1 VDSSSSSLTP
11 QRERL
16 LLIVLALVQFAHIVD
31 FMIIMPL
38 GPRLML
44 DFGVSPGRFGALV
57 SAYTFSAGICGFLA
71 APLLDRFTRKA
82 ALLFS
87 FSGFIIATTLCGL
100 SSSYEWLLCMRV
112 VAGCFGGI
120 SSALI
125 FASVADAIPLE
136 RRGAAMGIVMTS
148 FALASVLGVPTGI
161 FAANHLGWRAPFLIL
176 GGLSLILWA
185 LAAKALPHVK
195 RTPRTE
201 GESLITSLKAVFG
214 VPQHWLAFG
223 FTSTLMFAGFVI
235 IPYISPTLIQN
246 VGLRNEQLPYIY
258 MTGGLCTFFTMPL
271 IGRLADRFGLF
282 RMFLIMATLSLPFM
296 FIVTHLGHIT
306 LWQTLPLT
314 TLFMISAS
322 GRITPAM
329 TLVTTAVEPKHRGGF
344 LSVNNAFQQIAMGL
358 AAMTAALILKQSP
371 TGTLLHY
378 DVAGWIGI
386 GVLIV
391 SALFAS
397 RIRKVRQA

>member
-1 VDSSSSSLTP
+1 VDASSSSLTP

-16 LLIVLALVQFAHIVD
+16 LLIVLALVQFAHVVD

-44 DFGVSPGRFGALV
+44 DFGISPGRFGALV

-71 APLLDRFTRKA
+71 APLLDRFKRKS

-87 FSGFIIATTLCGL
+87 FSGFILATTLCGF
-100 SSSYEWLLCMRV
+100 SSSYEWLLCMRI
-112 VAGCFGGI
+112 VAGCFGGM
-120 SSALI
+120 SSSLI
-125 FASVADAIPLE
+125 FATVADAVPLE

-148 FALASVLGVPTGI
+148 FALASVLGVPMGI

-176 GGLSLILWA
+176 GGLSLFLLA
-185 LAAKALPHVK
+185 LAAQALPHVQ
-195 RTPRTE
+195 RAPRAVK
-201 GESLITSLKAVFG
+201 ESLAASLKAVFG

-223 FTSTLMFAGFVI
+223 FTSTLMFSGFVI
-235 IPYISPTLIQN
+235 IPYISPTLVQN
-246 VGLRNEQLPYIY
+246 VGIRNEQLPYIY

-282 RMFLIMATLSLPFM
+282 RMFLIMAILSLPFM
-296 FIVTHLGHIT
+296 FIVTHLGRIT

-314 TLFMISAS
+314 TLFMICAS

-329 TLVTTAVEPKHRGGF
+329 TLVTAAVEPRHRGGF

-358 AAMTAALILKQSP
+358 AAMTAAMTLKQSP
-371 TGTLLHY
+371 NGNLLHY
-378 DVAGWIGI
+378 GIAGWIGI
-386 GVLIV
+386 VVLIL
-391 SALFAS
+391 SALLAS